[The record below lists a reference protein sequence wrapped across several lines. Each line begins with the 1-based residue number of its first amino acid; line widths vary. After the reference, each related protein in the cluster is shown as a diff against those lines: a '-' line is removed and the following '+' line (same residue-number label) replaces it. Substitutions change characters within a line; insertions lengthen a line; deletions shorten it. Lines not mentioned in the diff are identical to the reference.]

1 VREVER
7 LNRQLTGRAWADY
20 LYGKGEQLSRSADF
34 VSNTTHDDTSWTQ
47 TLTEAIQYNYVAQ
60 NQTADAQVIAV
71 PIRVRGQVIGA
82 IEFELEKSGSL
93 SPEDLALIQ
102 EVGERFGLAAEN
114 TRLFEQS
121 QRIAQR
127 EALVNEIGVRLQAS
141 NNIESTL
148 AEAARSLKQTLRADK
163 VAIRLGTPP
172 ATNGNGT
179 RKEGSE

>member
-1 VREVER
+1 
-7 LNRQLTGRAWADY
+7 
-20 LYGKGEQLSRSADF
+20 
-34 VSNTTHDDTSWTQ
+34 
-47 TLTEAIQYNYVAQ
+47 
-60 NQTADAQVIAV
+60 
-71 PIRVRGQVIGA
+71 VIGA
-82 IEFELEKSGSL
+82 IEFELDKDSSL

-141 NNIESTL
+141 NNIETTL

-172 ATNGNGT
+172 DANGNGVS
-179 RKEGSE
+179 KEGHD